1 MIAASVRAAAR
12 GLLLRVARDVTE
24 TVVHRSALVIAP
36 HPDDETLGCGGRVLL
51 SRRAGTPV
59 TVVVVGDGHGSHRHV
74 GGAADELRRRRRAEL
89 TAACA
94 LLGVEH
100 EDVCMLGYP
109 DDAMAGRIDEIAAQ
123 LERLIR
129 ATRPDD
135 VYVTCSEEPHPDHAA
150 VAVAARRAVARIEPT
165 PRLLEYPIW
174 LWSDWPLSRRF
185 RDGSGLRR
193 FGALARHRSIE
204 IVRLEPVRAEKR
216 RALAEY
222 RSQLGEVD
230 LVEAYA
236 DYGSPTGSV
245 ALPPIVVRRAVT
257 GPELFFV
264 EPTRMSARRTYAAAQ
279 PRTRKNVQ
287 AAIGKDKAS

>member
-12 GLLLRVARDVTE
+12 GLLLRVARDVTA

-51 SRRAGTPV
+51 TRRSGTPV
-59 TVVVVGDGHGSHRHV
+59 TVLVVGDGHGSHRDV
-74 GGAADELRRRRRAEL
+74 GGGADELRRRRRTEL
-89 TAACA
+89 AAACV
-94 LLGVEH
+94 LLGIDREQVSL
-100 EDVCMLGYP
+100 LGYP
-109 DDAMAGRIDEIAAQ
+109 DDSMAGRIDDIAAE

-150 VAVAARRAVARIEPT
+150 VAVAAQRAVARIEPT

-174 LWSDWPLSRRF
+174 LWSDWPLSRRL

-193 FGALARHRSIE
+193 FGALAGHRSVE
-204 IVRLEPVRAEKR
+204 IVRFEPVRAEKL

-236 DYGSPTGSV
+236 DYESRIGSV
-245 ALPPIVVRRAVT
+245 ALSPIVVRRAVT

-264 EPTRMSARRTYAAAQ
+264 KPTRNWARRTYVAAQ